1 MKEDYFSLSQI
12 SRPQRF
18 NIKEDIG
25 MKRTL
30 STYGLALLTATT
42 VMACSATQQVAV
54 KKSDL
59 NCGFLGS
66 DCNRLAAGAEGQ
78 AALRYANPNANWTQ
92 YPKIVIDPVTFWG
105 SNTTKVSAA
114 DQQALTDYFYQVLH
128 EELGKKFQ
136 IVDQAGPGVMKLQMA
151 LTDAEGATPGL
162 RTVSMIV
169 PQARSAEHAEVCGD
183 GHLLVHRRC
192 TGRGE
197 DHGCGARTAPG
208 RSGGPTG
215 GRWVGGGCRAV
226 EVGGCRERDEG
237 LGDTDGRSSVL
248 LDLGHS
254 KALVSGVR

>member
-1 MKEDYFSLSQI
+1 
-12 SRPQRF
+12 
-18 NIKEDIG
+18 

-78 AALRYANPNANWTQ
+78 AALRYVNPNANWTQ

-105 SNTTKVSAA
+105 GDTTKVPAA
-114 DQQALTDYFYQVLH
+114 DQRALTDYFYQVLH

-169 PQARSAEHAEVCGD
+169 PQARALNTLKYAA
-183 GHLLVHRRC
+183 
-192 TGRGE
+192 TGTYSFIG
-197 DHGCGARTAPG
+197 GARAEAKITDAV
-208 RSGGPTG
+208 SGQLLAEAVD
-215 GRWVGGGCRAV
+215 RRVGGGSV
-226 EVGGCRERDEG
+226 EAAAQWKW
-237 LGDTDGRSSVL
+237 GDAENAMKAWATQTADRLSSWT
-248 LDLGHS
+248 
-254 KALVSGVR
+254 SGAAKPS